1 MPWPDPYGWARMT
14 GTGLG
19 VGFCNPES
27 LPFFFFFKLKSHQCA
42 QTQHNTCNR
51 DPDRG
56 KRVRALR
63 RAAAE
68 CAWQM
73 PPRGTEQRQAL
84 QKAFR
89 GRFPGASPSWQRRF
103 ILTSHGCLQLRLL
116 AQPIWRSCHV
126 GLHGEQDRGGKKG
139 GKKKIKKKRQA
150 KHFGFERQ
158 HLHWYHYQTQ
168 GPLALSMQNL
178 CTTLGG
184 QLLKMFLNI

>member
-139 GKKKIKKKRQA
+139 GEKKLKKKGKQNILVLNASIFIGTIIKRRVLWPCPCKT
-150 KHFGFERQ
+150 FVQ
-158 HLHWYHYQTQ
+158 HLE
-168 GPLALSMQNL
+168 GS
-178 CTTLGG
+178 
-184 QLLKMFLNI
+184 F